1 MSTLLSQWPKIGVPP
16 KRQPPPTME
25 APFSQRDFF
34 TQHIESHLDQLY
46 GAAVR
51 LTRNPHDAQDLVAET
66 VSRAW
71 AGIESLQDPNRL
83 VPWMLRIM
91 TNHFISERR
100 KRVNRTPHEEY
111 IEEPDGDEAPFS
123 IFERLH
129 QPILLWWGNPEQQ
142 FLDQLLKE
150 DIESAL
156 DTLPE
161 SFRLV
166 VVLADM
172 EGLSYQEIAEALDVP
187 IGTVRSRLARA
198 RSQLQKSLWTHALD
212 KGLVEK
218 PPRETL

>member
-1 MSTLLSQWPKIGVPP
+1 
-16 KRQPPPTME
+16 ME
-25 APFSQRDFF
+25 APFSQRDYFS
-34 TQHIESHLDQLY
+34 QHIESHLDQLY

-66 VSRAW
+66 VTRAW
-71 AGIESLQDPNRL
+71 ASIESLQDPNRL

-100 KRVNRTPHEEY
+100 KRVHRTPHDEY

-212 KGLVEK
+212 KGLVDK

>member
-1 MSTLLSQWPKIGVPP
+1 
-16 KRQPPPTME
+16 ME
-25 APFSQRDFF
+25 APFSQRDYFV
-34 TQHIESHLDQLY
+34 QHIESHLDHLY

-66 VSRAW
+66 VTRAW
-71 AGIESLQDPNRL
+71 TCIETLQEPNRL
-83 VPWMLRIM
+83 LPWMLRIM

-100 KRVNRTPHEEY
+100 KRAFRTPHEEY
-111 IEEPDGDEAPFS
+111 IEEPEGDEARFS

-150 DIESAL
+150 DIETAL
-156 DTLPE
+156 DSLPE

-198 RSQLQKSLWTHALD
+198 RSQLQKSLWKHALD